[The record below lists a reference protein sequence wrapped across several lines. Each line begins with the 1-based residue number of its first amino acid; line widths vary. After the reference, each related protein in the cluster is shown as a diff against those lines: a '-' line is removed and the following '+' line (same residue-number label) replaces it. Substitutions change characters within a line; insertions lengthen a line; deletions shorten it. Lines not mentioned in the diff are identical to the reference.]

1 MIKLYVDMDQ
11 VVTDFASAVKAIGA
25 ESGLPD
31 DAPEE
36 DKARLRQAV
45 EEAGEQF
52 WAKMGWAPGGKE
64 LWAFLKPLHPV
75 LLSSPGEF
83 RDAPSG
89 KQAWVNEN
97 VPGTTLICEP
107 EKYAYAERNA
117 ILIDDLANNI
127 ESWKE
132 AGGRGILHTSFEDT
146 KAKLEEILSEPQM
159 QATLANEIRRLASF
173 SKW

>member
-64 LWAFLKPLHPV
+64 LWAFLKLV
-75 LLSSPGEF
+75 
-83 RDAPSG
+83 
-89 KQAWVNEN
+89 
-97 VPGTTLICEP
+97 
-107 EKYAYAERNA
+107 
-117 ILIDDLANNI
+117 
-127 ESWKE
+127 SW
-132 AGGRGILHTSFEDT
+132 
-146 KAKLEEILSEPQM
+146 
-159 QATLANEIRRLASF
+159 
-173 SKW
+173 